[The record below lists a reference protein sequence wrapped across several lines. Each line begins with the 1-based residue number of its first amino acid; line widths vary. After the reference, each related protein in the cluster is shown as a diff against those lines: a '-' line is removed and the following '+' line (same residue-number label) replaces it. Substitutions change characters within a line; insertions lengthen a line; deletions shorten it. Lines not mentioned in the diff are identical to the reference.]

1 MIIDVLIAFATV
13 TIVGLVLAGLLA
25 LAAHYLHVEEDATV
39 KEIRDVLPGV
49 NCGACGYTGCD
60 EYAKA
65 LANGGVKTNLCIPGA
80 DATAEE
86 ISKILGVEA
95 EDVVEMFAYVH
106 CNGNCEAT
114 NKKAIYEGID
124 SCLAASM
131 FYGGPDACRFGC
143 TGFGDCAKACPL
155 DAICIE
161 DGIARVDTRKCI
173 GCGICVRTCPK
184 NIIGLAPQVATTVV
198 MCSSKDKGAVAR
210 KVCKNACIGCKKCEL
225 NCPDGAIKV
234 TDNIASIDYEK
245 CTGCGKC
252 AEVCPT
258 KCIKTVVASVG

>member
-1 MIIDVLIAFATV
+1 MIIDVLTCFVAVTV
-13 TIVGLVLAGLLA
+13 LGLILAALLA
-25 LAAHYLHVEEDATV
+25 VAAQFLHVAEDETV
-39 KEIRDVLPGV
+39 KNIRDVLPGV

-65 LANGGVKTNLCIPGA
+65 LAEGGVKTNLCIPGA
-80 DATAEE
+80 DATAEK
-86 ISKILGVEA
+86 ISEILGVAA
-95 EDVVEMFAYVH
+95 EDVVEQYAYVH

-114 NKKAIYEGID
+114 DKKAVYEGID

-131 FYGGPDACRFGC
+131 FYAGPDACRFGC
-143 TGFGDCAKACPL
+143 TGLGDCARACPV

-184 NIIGLAPQVATTVV
+184 GIIELVPQVANTVV
-198 MCSSKDKGAVAR
+198 FCSSRDKGAVAR
-210 KVCKNACIGCKKCEL
+210 KACKNACIGCKKCEL
-225 NCPDGAIKV
+225 NCPHDAIKV
-234 TDNIASIDYEK
+234 ENNLARIDYGK

-258 KCIKTVVASVG
+258 KCIKPVMPNVG

>member
-1 MIIDVLIAFATV
+1 MIIDILTAFIAV
-13 TIVGLVLAGLLA
+13 TAVGLVLAVLLA
-25 LAAHYLHVEEDATV
+25 LAAHFLNV
-39 KEIRDVLPGV
+39 KEDETVMRIREALPSV

-65 LANGGVKTNLCIPGA
+65 LAGGGVKTNLCIPGA
-80 DATAEE
+80 DAVAAE
-86 ISKILGVEA
+86 IANILGVDA
-95 EDVVEMFAYVH
+95 EDVIEQFAYVH

-114 NKKAIYEGID
+114 SKKAVYEGID

-131 FYGGPDACRFGC
+131 FYAGPDTCRFGC
-143 TGFGDCAKACPL
+143 TGLGDCARACPE

-184 NIIGLAPQVATTVV
+184 GIIELAPQVIKTTV

-210 KVCKNACIGCKKCEL
+210 KACKNACIGCKKCEL
-225 NCPDGAIKV
+225 TCPEGAIKV
-234 TDNIASIDYEK
+234 EDNLARIDYSK
-245 CTGCGKC
+245 CSGCGKC

-258 KCIKTVVASVG
+258 KCIKNVG